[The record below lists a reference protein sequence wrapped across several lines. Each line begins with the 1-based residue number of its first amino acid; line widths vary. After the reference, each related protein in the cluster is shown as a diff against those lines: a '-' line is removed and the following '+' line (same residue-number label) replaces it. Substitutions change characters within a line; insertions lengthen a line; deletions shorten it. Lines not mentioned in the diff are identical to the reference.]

1 MRKGQDMKTLF
12 ASLGIVLIVLSG
24 SLTISYGET
33 TKGLTKYKLLFS
45 RNMDTPTAKRT
56 QYDISVPKSTTD
68 KELRSVLYRAV
79 AELSRKR
86 EVDALMVR
94 LYLEGTGDLPY
105 ATAEWAPYG
114 DWNKAEWRM
123 PKSTFETSINI
134 YTDRR
139 P

>member
-1 MRKGQDMKTLF
+1 MKRLF
-12 ASLGIVLIVLSG
+12 ATLAIMLIVLSG
-24 SLTISYGET
+24 SLTTSYAET
-33 TKGLTKYKLLFS
+33 PKGLTKYKLLWS
-45 RNMDTPTAKRT
+45 RNMDTPDAKRT
-56 QYDISVPKSTTD
+56 QYDISVAKNTTD
-68 KELRSVLYRAV
+68 KEVKSVLYRAV
-79 AELSRKR
+79 AEFSRKR
-86 EVDALMVR
+86 DVDALVVR

-114 DWNKAEWRM
+114 DWNKAESGT